1 MLHIR
6 PPAPPKSLT
15 PDTPHSPG
23 RIALVTAMDR
33 YARLWVRSD
42 CKQMFVDGVRG
53 HKRAPIPLPY
63 GDRGGAIPKA
73 PGQEDP
79 QDGCAYA
86 AD

>member
-1 MLHIR
+1 VHRAAPAR
-6 PPAPPKSLT
+6 PESPSPTPRYAPRPL
-15 PDTPHSPG
+15 
-23 RIALVTAMDR
+23 ALVTPMDG
-33 YARLWVRSD
+33 YAGLWMRCY